1 VETKF
6 ALLQYQNVKLIQVAT
21 NGPSTRRR
29 ALKLQRFCPV
39 TLNGLTLRFAELHF
53 ALLASKVEQCSTF
66 EASTEASANQIIC
79 QYKL

>member
-1 VETKF
+1 MSFITQSSMAILLRPVHTASCVEAST
-6 ALLQYQNVKLIQVAT
+6 LLPIHFEW
-21 NGPSTRRR
+21 GD
-29 ALKLQRFCPV
+29 V
-39 TLNGLTLRFAELHF
+39 TLCLTALRFRRF